1 MLAAVLLC
9 TLSACAGGDQGAGAP
24 PSSSATTSSSTT
36 TTSTSTTGTTPST
49 SATPGG
55 RMTSGLSSPVVLERS
70 GGIAGR
76 LDRLEVR
83 PDGTYTLSSRGGRPV
98 TRQLTEAELVP
109 IVDAARAAHLG
120 SQSAA
125 SRPGA
130 AEADVF
136 RYRLVAE
143 GERLVTTEQ
152 QADGA
157 VRQLIDVLMP
167 LFSSPAPTP

>member
-1 MLAAVLLC
+1 
-9 TLSACAGGDQGAGAP
+9 
-24 PSSSATTSSSTT
+24 
-36 TTSTSTTGTTPST
+36 
-49 SATPGG
+49 
-55 RMTSGLSSPVVLERS
+55 MTVGLSSPVVLERS

-76 LDRLEVR
+76 LDRVEVR
-83 PDGTYTLSSRGGRPV
+83 PDGTYVVSSRGGRPL
-98 TRQLTEAELVP
+98 TRQLPEGQLAP

-120 SQSAA
+120 AQPAA

-143 GERLVTTEQ
+143 GQALVTTEQ

-157 VRQLIDVLMP
+157 VRRLIDVLMP
-167 LFSSPAPTP
+167 LFSAAAPRP